1 MQSFPNPSV
10 LLAGKSPLLDV
21 SSVLAAARVMGLG
34 LTLLEL
40 HVQSW
45 PVIATML
52 GPERTQ
58 RTIEELTLVLR
69 GTLRATDL
77 FLAEGEGS
85 FLVLLLGT
93 SRADLS
99 TVTFN
104 VRQAVEGV
112 RLIASEVPSSFVK
125 LECRIA
131 TATWPEEGESL
142 EELRQVLDQRLLEEV
157 VIRQESERPQL
168 RLVG

>member
-1 MQSFPNPSV
+1 MQSFPNPSE
-10 LLAGKSPLLDV
+10 LLAGKSPKLDV
-21 SSVLAAARVMGLG
+21 ASVLTAAQVMGLG

-40 HVQSW
+40 HIQDW
-45 PVIATML
+45 EGIAMML
-52 GPERTQ
+52 GSERAQT
-58 RTIEELTLVLR
+58 TTEELTLVLC

-77 FLAEGEGS
+77 FLAQGTGT

-93 SRADLS
+93 ARADIP

-104 VRQAVEGV
+104 VRQAVQGFRLVANEGAPV
-112 RLIASEVPSSFVK
+112 FLK

-142 EELRQVLDQRLLEEV
+142 EELRRVLDLRLLEEV
-157 VIRQESERPQL
+157 VVSQEPDIPGL
-168 RLVG
+168 RLVS